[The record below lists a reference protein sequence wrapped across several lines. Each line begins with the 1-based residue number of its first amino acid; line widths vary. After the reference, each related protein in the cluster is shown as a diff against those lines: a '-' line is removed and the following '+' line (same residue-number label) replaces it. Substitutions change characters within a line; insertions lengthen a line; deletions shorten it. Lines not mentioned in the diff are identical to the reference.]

1 MTNINWFMIC
11 KEITVV
17 ACQEGSEI
25 INVQSPETLIFKVF
39 LIQPLETAGAFVQKS
54 VNCMRRSVY
63 VALRS
68 F

>member
-1 MTNINWFMIC
+1 MTGINWFMIC

-25 INVQSPETLIFKVF
+25 INVHRPKILIFKMV
-39 LIQPLETAGAFVQKS
+39 LIQPLETAGVCVHKS
-54 VNCMRRSVY
+54 VNCFRRSVC
-63 VALRS
+63 VVLRS